1 MLVLCSLMLSCHEEN
16 KINWENVIIRSE
28 KDAIL
33 ISSFDVIS
41 LIKKSNPSENE
52 QLNFSQKMMLRAA
65 TSSLASSSTG
75 FRIEGQHNMFVVPKE
90 GEING
95 GVFYLGE
102 ITNYRKFSSTVQDI
116 LGDNKFSENQINY
129 LYNKDYNVMLGFD
142 SDHFIVGS
150 SYDSSFLK
158 EKISFYFTVNQS
170 ENYDPF
176 LEEFLS
182 FEGDLC
188 FYFDGK
194 KTFNYVSNLS
204 APYLNTWLPYLAIQD
219 KKAMLKTT
227 FNEGAVKLL
236 FLAESEEG
244 ENIETDVKHHH
255 KAYFLDSSFLN
266 VKCSFNDIVLNNIV
280 EKEINKYVDLDSI
293 LYFTSSYLSLNPNAL
308 KSINNISISLKK
320 SKVGN
325 LTNIE
330 EMNDDWESEEYW
342 DDDDFESQESEVS
355 NSFDWL
361 VSFELDS
368 NYQSEMVLKEPLYNG
383 AQLYKIF
390 TKNGVY
396 LSNDS
401 TVIHEIQFKKTN
413 GLIYSAVGNND
424 FPFKSQLNFENLPP
438 YLSNLLVAYDEYV
451 DLTKIQN
458 MELEG
463 NSNHITLN
471 VYLKDRESNAL
482 HVLTKEIWKFLMG
495 LKLT

>member
-1 MLVLCSLMLSCHEEN
+1 MGQFFKWCILMLVLCSLTLSCHEEN

-182 FEGDLC
+182 FKGDLC

-194 KTFNYVSNLS
+194 
-204 APYLNTWLPYLAIQD
+204 I
-219 KKAMLKTT
+219 LK
-227 FNEGAVKLL
+227 
-236 FLAESEEG
+236 
-244 ENIETDVKHHH
+244 H
-255 KAYFLDSSFLN
+255 
-266 VKCSFNDIVLNNIV
+266 
-280 EKEINKYVDLDSI
+280 
-293 LYFTSSYLSLNPNAL
+293 
-308 KSINNISISLKK
+308 
-320 SKVGN
+320 
-325 LTNIE
+325 
-330 EMNDDWESEEYW
+330 
-342 DDDDFESQESEVS
+342 
-355 NSFDWL
+355 
-361 VSFELDS
+361 
-368 NYQSEMVLKEPLYNG
+368 
-383 AQLYKIF
+383 
-390 TKNGVY
+390 
-396 LSNDS
+396 
-401 TVIHEIQFKKTN
+401 IH
-413 GLIYSAVGNND
+413 S
-424 FPFKSQLNFENLPP
+424 
-438 YLSNLLVAYDEYV
+438 
-451 DLTKIQN
+451 
-458 MELEG
+458 
-463 NSNHITLN
+463 
-471 VYLKDRESNAL
+471 
-482 HVLTKEIWKFLMG
+482 
-495 LKLT
+495 